1 LAPKTLDR
9 YRLAVKEFITWTDGA
24 AWPDSIEQFDELCGD
39 FIEALWEDGHNRG
52 SAADFLSG
60 IQHALP
66 WCRGNLK
73 HSWRLYSTWSKMEP
87 PARAVPM
94 TADILRGFAG
104 LAWKQ
109 GDVGESLAMLI
120 GYQGLLRTGEITK
133 LKKRDWTW
141 IPSRKLALLLL
152 GDTKGGKRRGEQET
166 ISIDDPTL
174 CQLVNAYLAR
184 RQDHDTICGRSG
196 PSFRSW
202 FRRLVQSTALGRQV
216 AYKPYSIRR
225 GAATDFFQRT
235 RNLDALAARGRWANV
250 QTARIYVEEAG
261 AEAAEIYITKR
272 DKLLFADWSR
282 CIGNRKVRPRV
293 RASLPAVRRSRPSGR
308 RK

>member
-1 LAPKTLDR
+1 LAPKTLQR
-9 YRLAVKEFITWTDGA
+9 YRLAVKEFMKWTEGA
-24 AWPDSIEQFDELCGD
+24 AWPDTVEEFDELCGD
-39 FIEALWEDGHNRG
+39 FIEGLWEEGQVREL
-52 SAADFLSG
+52 AADFLSG
-60 IQHALP
+60 IQQALP
-66 WCRGNLK
+66 WCRGRLK
-73 HSWRLYSTWSKMEP
+73 HSWRLFSTWSKMEP

-94 TADILRGFAG
+94 TADIVRGFAG

-109 GDVGESLAMLI
+109 GDVGEGLAMLI

-141 IPSRKLALLLL
+141 IPRRKLALLLL

-166 ISIDDPTL
+166 ICIDDPVL
-174 CQLVNAYLAR
+174 CRLVNEYLSR
-184 RQDHDTICGRSG
+184 CRDHEPICGRSG

-202 FRRLVQSTALGRQV
+202 FRRLVHSTAFGRQV

-261 AEAAEIYITKR
+261 AEAAEIAITRR
-272 DKLLFADWSR
+272 DNLLFSEWAR
-282 CIGNRKVRPRV
+282 CICV
-293 RASLPAVRRSRPSGR
+293 RAVKPRLRRR
-308 RK
+308 R